1 MAEYITY
8 DEIKIKCNIKV
19 NRILQ
24 LSISERIGSHAMAEI
39 KANIESE
46 SLGLSST
53 ELMNQPVKIYYIK
66 DNKEHLIFTG
76 VISNVRIEKESIYET
91 ISLSAVSL
99 TWLMDLE
106 RKNRSFQ
113 DCNDS
118 VTGLIKKIAQ
128 ENSFQFLCSATD
140 QSITQPFIQ
149 YKETDW
155 EFILRLAT
163 HLNAPVITSPNYDG
177 NGFNIG
183 FQDQKIPQELHV
195 TREKWCMDAVMNQSP
210 SWRTKEATYYEV
222 DTSQILHLDQCVIL
236 HNDVLRPYHISLILQ
251 KGLLHCICKLAVNNH
266 YFTTVSYNPNLKN
279 ISLTGTVLKQ
289 KEESISIHLDI
300 DEKQDAD
307 NTYFYPWSPEAGKM
321 LYCMPE
327 IGSRVNLL
335 IPGEDEQKAAA
346 INCTQQSESL
356 EKATKTP
363 ENRWFITKNE
373 KTMSLKPSGINF
385 SSNGDQSSISIQDV
399 NGNSIKSSKEIF
411 IQAKGKISIYGTQIE
426 LNAPTE
432 VTAIKRQLGSPAI
445 VNLCHNLDSMGE
457 NSIFTNLVAKDE
469 NSSSKGPGVL
479 TEDTSISNNLREDR
493 KKEVKEKLDLQLK
506 KLSEEEDKRTYA
518 LGKSIINVVSSIP
531 QVVEKDKLSQIAA
544 GFRPIA
550 GRMKG
555 E

>member
-128 ENSFQFLCSATD
+128 ENSFQFLCSATE

-457 NSIFTNLVAKDE
+457 NSVFTNLVAKDE

>member
-457 NSIFTNLVAKDE
+457 NSVFTNLVAKDE